1 MNYFSSP
8 FSFSLKL
15 IKWPQKKNRHTFF
28 FGRFYEKFSL
38 RVLLSFCFFIFTKFS
53 LVLLMKVWLIQKTCY
68 NVVFLLFIIFN
79 TKCLAI
85 DSKSKNTK
93 KATYFISIATA
104 TFFLTVFLKNGN
116 IYSSWI
122 CKANEEIRENLV
134 FQFTTMII
142 FVKSSTKVLKTRW
155 TFFVRVVFYINSS
168 VSAIYFAQEWSWW

>member
-1 MNYFSSP
+1 MLYFVYLCLYLRLGLFISYLCEL
-8 FSFSLKL
+8 FFITIFLF
-15 IKWPQKKNRHTFF
+15 IKINQMTSKKNNRHTFF

-53 LVLLMKVWLIQKTCY
+53 LVLLMRVWLIQKTCY

-104 TFFLTVFLKNGN
+104 TYFLTVFLKNGN
-116 IYSSWI
+116 IYSS
-122 CKANEEIRENLV
+122 
-134 FQFTTMII
+134 
-142 FVKSSTKVLKTRW
+142 
-155 TFFVRVVFYINSS
+155 
-168 VSAIYFAQEWSWW
+168 